1 MNENGYFQK
10 IRGRKL
16 AKVNNPVKERGKFYD
31 FIEKTKDPKNHIWKE
46 YTQIGLNEE
55 QIRSIKKTKAP
66 VMKIKDKISKEMRRL
81 LETRKKIMRLSQ
93 EMEAIFHN

>member
-93 EMEAIFHN
+93 EMEGIFHN